1 MTKDEALEYALQGGA
16 EDAEAAAEYLAE
28 KFAKDICEY
37 TKDDFLDGTEPY
49 EYIYLY
55 KDDKFTRDRL
65 INKISERAKSV
76 GVKNFPTLFKAF
88 LTTKTAIIQ
97 NDGGS
102 VTDFPDQPLRLRC
115 GKWLCDER
123 GVRTETTDK
132 GTIYAC
138 PHPIMPVEYLENVDT
153 GEFKVKL
160 AYFKGYWKTAIFDR
174 RTLSSANKITE
185 ISSAGISVTS
195 ETARCLVNYLYDME
209 QLNGDIIPETECVTH
224 LGWIERGKGLEFVP
238 YTKNV
243 LFDGEADYRERFNSV
258 EAAGSFEE
266 WTDFIDKEIRRNPYP
281 MARIVFAASLASP
294 LIKLLNANCFWI
306 HLWGATGSA
315 KTVLM
320 MCAAS
325 IWGHPERGRFVSS
338 FNSTYVGN
346 EKGAAF
352 SGSMPYMIDELQILD
367 RKRDMDSLI
376 YMLTEGCGRAR
387 GNKHGGLDVIPK
399 WKNAVIST
407 GEHPVNTSHSSGGA
421 MGRVIEVECK
431 DKFFGSGDHAREV
444 VNFIFANHGFFGRV
458 FYLKLRETPHG
469 ELEEIY
475 RRHYREIESR
485 GFMDKQTQ
493 TAAVIL
499 TADELACEWLFG
511 KETQLTADEIAPFLK
526 TVDEVSAD
534 VRGYDYLCQQIAANQ
549 MHFIES
555 DRPIEIWGELSGD
568 GVYVIKS
575 QFDRLCTDGGFSPA
589 PLLSWL
595 GERRLIERRDKHT
608 TVPKRIGGV
617 LTRCVH
623 MTMNNE
629 NSSCENCIDDFP
641 DF

>member
-1 MTKDEALEYALQGGA
+1 LTKEEAMEFALKSGA
-16 EDAEAAAEYLAE
+16 EDVDAAAEYFVKTFPKE
-28 KFAKDICEY
+28 ITEY
-37 TKDDFLDGTEPY
+37 TKEDFLDGTEPF
-49 EYIYLY
+49 EYIYLF
-55 KDDKFTRDRL
+55 KDDNFTQSRL
-65 INKISERAKSV
+65 INKVAQQSKAV
-76 GVKNFPTLFKAF
+76 GAGDFRKLYKAF
-88 LTTKTAIIQ
+88 LTTKTAVSA
-97 NDGGS
+97 NGS
-102 VTDFPDQPLRLRC
+102 VTDFPEQPLVLRC
-115 GKWLCDER
+115 GNWLCDER
-123 GVRTETTDK
+123 GVRTMTTDR
-132 GTIYAC
+132 GMMCAC
-138 PHPIMPVEYLENVDT
+138 PHPIMPVEYLENIDT
-153 GEFKVKL
+153 GEHKVKL

-174 RTLSSANKITE
+174 KTLSSASKITE

-209 QLNGDIIPETECVTH
+209 QFNGGIIPETECVTH
-224 LGWIERGKGLEFVP
+224 LGWIERGKRLEFVP

-243 LFDGEADYRERFNSV
+243 QFDGEADYRDRFYSV
-258 EAAGSFEE
+258 RAEGDFEK
-266 WTDFIDKEIRRNPYP
+266 WTDFIDKEIRHNPYP
-281 MARIVFAASLASP
+281 LARIVFASSLASP

-306 HLWGATGSA
+306 HLWGKTGSA

-325 IWGHPERGRFVSS
+325 IWGNPERGKFVSS

-387 GNKHGGLDVIPK
+387 GNKRGGLDVIPK

-407 GEHPVNTSHSSGGA
+407 GEHPVNNAHSNGGA
-421 MGRVIEVECK
+421 VGRVIEVECK
-431 DKFFGSGDHAREV
+431 NNFFGSGEHAREV
-444 VNFIFANHGFFGRV
+444 LNFILENHGFFGRV

-475 RRHYREIESR
+475 KRHYREIESR

-499 TADELACEWLFG
+499 TADELACKWLFG

-526 TVDEVSAD
+526 TDDEVSAD
-534 VRGYDYLCQQIAANQ
+534 ARGYDYLCQQIAANQ
-549 MHFIES
+549 LHFVGS

-568 GVYVIKS
+568 SVYIIKS
-575 QFDRLCTDGGFSPA
+575 QFDRLCTDGGFAPA

-595 GERRLIERRDKHT
+595 SERRLIERRDKHM
-608 TVPKRIGGV
+608 TVPKSIGGV

-623 MTMNNE
+623 MSL
-629 NSSCENCIDDFP
+629 NSGNIPCENCTDDYP